1 MATKAVLWDLGN
13 VLLDWSPAR
22 LYRKIFSDEEEV
34 RFFLDSVCTMH
45 WHGAHDRGV
54 SMAANRQPLI
64 AKFPTY
70 AAAIEAWESRWDEMF
85 DGAIEGS
92 VQAFK
97 KLQARGIPQYAL
109 SNMPSEV
116 WPSEQKKFPFLQDL
130 KDAVIS
136 AEEGII
142 KPDPRIYEIAAARIP
157 HPADEVVFFDDRPQN
172 VEAARAFGFDA
183 EVYTGE
189 AQLVA
194 DLKLR
199 KLLP

>member
-1 MATKAVLWDLGN
+1 MATRAVLWDLGN
-13 VLLDWSPAR
+13 VLLDWSPNR
-22 LYRKIFSDEEEV
+22 LYRKIFSEEEEV
-34 RFFLDSVCTMH
+34 RFFLSHVCTMQ

-54 SMAANRQPLI
+54 SMAANRLPLI
-64 AKFPTY
+64 AQYPHY
-70 AAAIEAWESRWDEMF
+70 ADAILAWETRWDEMF

-92 VQAFK
+92 VRAFEQ
-97 KLQARGIPQYAL
+97 LDARGIPQYAL
-109 SNMPSEV
+109 SNMPGEV
-116 WPSEQKKFPFLQDL
+116 WPGEQKKFPFLRML

-136 AEEGII
+136 AEEGVI
-142 KPDPRIYEIAAARIP
+142 KPDQRIYEIAAQRIP
-157 HPADEVVFFDDRPQN
+157 HAPADVVFFDDRHEN

-183 EVYTGE
+183 KIYTDE

>member
-22 LYRKIFSDEEEV
+22 LYRKIFDDEEEV
-34 RFFLDSVCTMH
+34 RFFLDHVCTMQ
-45 WHGAHDRGV
+45 WHAAHDRGV
-54 SMAANRQPLI
+54 SMATNRVPLT
-64 AKFPTY
+64 AQYPHY
-70 AAAIEAWESRWDEMF
+70 ADAIRAWEIRWDEMF

-92 VQAFK
+92 VRAFRQ
-97 KLQARGIPQYAL
+97 LHARAIPQYAL

-116 WPSEQKKFPFLQDL
+116 WPGEIRKFPFLGMMQD
-130 KDAVIS
+130 AIIS
-136 AEEGII
+136 AEEGVI

-157 HPADEVVFFDDRPQN
+157 HAPKDVVFFDDRHQN
-172 VEAARAFGFDA
+172 IEAARAFGFDA
-183 EVYTGE
+183 EVYSGE